1 MFLAAV
7 LIILVEIQ
15 ATSEEQE
22 KKKNPTCAVFP
33 KNQHVQFG
41 SEVQVTCQSSCSEGQ
56 IYWVV
61 NGQVVADRFSKSI
74 NSSHT
79 VLSLKN
85 FTYQSVIIQC
95 HSVFN
100 DLVLD
105 GTYIK
110 TYTKPSNVSCLIR
123 LNRTAEGFPKMVC
136 NWEHAM
142 SSSWKI
148 TYTVQSTCDSCSDLK
163 IAYCN
168 SGTTSCVFKILPVLA
183 RNFSIVVKANSS
195 SWEVKSD
202 VYSFDPFQIW
212 VLAPPELHV
221 TAHVSYLLV
230 GWNQSDAIG
239 NVTHCQVRYSQVLDN
254 RTEVQVVNK
263 SLTRKDKRAW
273 VTIEGVESCVVYT
286 VSARCAVDRSPW
298 SEWSLE
304 HTAVTLLNP
313 KTFQFNLWRKV
324 VQQKSSGVR
333 EVKVMWTEIPQTCKE
348 EYTYYVDYLLYTLL
362 SATSNNGGSVCSPLS
377 CFISLAPEAH
387 VIRLS
392 ILQNELS
399 VANKTVYVPAVGET
413 LPQVSD
419 IQASAHGGIIQVNWQ
434 APRHNVS
441 GYIVD
446 WTDDGKTYFWKRSNH
461 TETKLYDLRD
471 FRLYNITV
479 TPVFSNKTG
488 HGKKAP
494 QVCSRRRV
502 PQAIYISELRPE
514 DTRAYVRWKIEAEDK
529 CSTAVENFTVFCRQV
544 EKVPPVMLYN
554 QSVSCTQRKAVL
566 ENLKQS
572 TKYGVIVIAMGHTGN
587 ISSTETHFQTQ
598 KHDPVL
604 VLVMTICVTLL
615 FFSLSIFGVCCVWYK
630 TFLGKMVPNPGH
642 SSLALW
648 PSQSNQKI
656 TPHFSQPLEGETRCV
671 RVYPYEWDGA
681 RDCLVPPYLGDDS
694 NPETAGEETEWAV
707 PTPDGSSLS
716 AGEDSETPTE
726 EVELSADQA
735 GLSVQDSREEEVTL
749 LQEYSEVFL
758 LPQSSPYRSQN
769 AVPPQGPRSVKDGRE
784 LSGNKHSPM
793 YVSME
798 MFREGPDR
806 G

>member
-1 MFLAAV
+1 MKV
-7 LIILVEIQ
+7 LEFQRLLFAITCIFNLLSICVRSQ
-15 ATSEEQE
+15 TEQE

-33 KNQHVQFG
+33 KYQHVQFG

-85 FTYQSVIIQC
+85 FTYQSAIIQC

-105 GTYIK
+105 GTIIK
-110 TYTKPSNVSCLIR
+110 TYSKIIYLLIF
-123 LNRTAEGFPKMVC
+123 LYITSVTMVC

-148 TYTVQSTCDSCSDLK
+148 TYTVQSTCCSDQK

-202 VYSFDPFQIW
+202 VYSFDPFQICKLCW
-212 VLAPPELHV
+212 KIKNQLHV

-239 NVTHCQVRYSQVLDN
+239 NVIHCQVRYMSQSFD
-254 RTEVQVVNK
+254 TFI
-263 SLTRKDKRAW
+263 RAW

-333 EVKVMWTEIPQTCKE
+333 EVKVMWTVRRLCRNTDAILIIVIYVTVIP
-348 EYTYYVDYLLYTLL
+348 L
-362 SATSNNGGSVCSPLS
+362 NNPS
-377 CFISLAPEAH
+377 FNH
-387 VIRLS
+387 
-392 ILQNELS
+392 
-399 VANKTVYVPAVGET
+399 
-413 LPQVSD
+413 D

-494 QVCSRRRV
+494 QVCSRRRGNC
-502 PQAIYISELRPE
+502 AIYISELRPE

-544 EKVPPVMLYN
+544 EKRVIGVMVE
-554 QSVSCTQRKAVL
+554 SRKAVL

-598 KHDPVL
+598 KHGLKLLQSLIYNNV
-604 VLVMTICVTLL
+604 INFTLR
-615 FFSLSIFGVCCVWYK
+615 YK

-648 PSQSNQKI
+648 PSQSNQKV
-656 TPHFSQPLEGETRCV
+656 SQPLEGETRCV

-707 PTPDGSSLS
+707 PTPEGSSLS